1 MWLGVITL
9 STGHLSF
16 VDAGHEYPAI
26 QRDGGSFSIEKDAHS
41 MPVAALKKAKYK
53 LNEMELKPGD
63 TIVLYTDGVTEAR
76 NVNGDMFGAQR
87 LLDALNEAKAFSLDK
102 IDEHVRD
109 RIAEFVGEAEQFD
122 DITTLCFR
130 YLGH

>member
-1 MWLGVITL
+1 M
-9 STGHLSF
+9 
-16 VDAGHEYPAI
+16 DAGHEYPAI

-53 LNEMELKPGD
+53 LSEMELKPGD